1 MEWFVDGKMHNGSH
15 FPLCTFTQNA
25 SHRSKESQEKRAARF
40 FKKIRARLPRIVAV
54 AAGRIAAVAVG
65 APTHQRTHHQ
75 CHHMEL
81 MLLNACQKLMEEVG
95 DAYGRILQEVGGNG
109 GKVLSLLTTVG

>member
-1 MEWFVDGKMHNGSH
+1 MARGIMVHTFLCVLLRKMRVTGARKAKR
-15 FPLCTFTQNA
+15 NA
-25 SHRSKESQEKRAARF
+25 LLVLKFS
-40 FKKIRARLPRIVAV
+40 ARLPRIVAV

-81 MLLNACQKLMEEVG
+81 MLLNACRNL
-95 DAYGRILQEVGGNG
+95 GGNS

>member
-1 MEWFVDGKMHNGSH
+1 MARCIMVHTFLCVLLRIMRVTGARKAKRNALLV
-15 FPLCTFTQNA
+15 FP
-25 SHRSKESQEKRAARF
+25 
-40 FKKIRARLPRIVAV
+40 KKFRARLPRIVAV

-95 DAYGRILQEVGGNG
+95 EAYGRILQEVGGNG
-109 GKVLSLLTTVG
+109 GKVLTTVG

>member
-1 MEWFVDGKMHNGSH
+1 MVHTFLCVLLRIMRVTGARKAKRNAMLDF
-15 FPLCTFTQNA
+15 FP
-25 SHRSKESQEKRAARF
+25 
-40 FKKIRARLPRIVAV
+40 KKSRARLPRIVAV

-95 DAYGRILQEVGGNG
+95 GNGGRILQEVGGNG

>member
-1 MEWFVDGKMHNGSH
+1 MARCIMVHTFLCVLLRKMRVTGARKA
-15 FPLCTFTQNA
+15 TRNA
-25 SHRSKESQEKRAARF
+25 LLVVQ
-40 FKKIRARLPRIVAV
+40 KKFSARLPRIVAV

-95 DAYGRILQEVGGNG
+95 EAYGRILQEVGGNG